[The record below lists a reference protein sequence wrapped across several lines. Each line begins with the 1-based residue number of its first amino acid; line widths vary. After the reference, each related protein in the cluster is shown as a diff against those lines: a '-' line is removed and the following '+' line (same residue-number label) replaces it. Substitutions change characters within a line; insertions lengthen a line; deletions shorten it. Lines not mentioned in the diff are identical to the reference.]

1 MRTMFKNLFKFHSF
15 LFLISFFLNAHAV
28 NWVKYGNDANGDN
41 FYVDIDSTRIIGA
54 VVIFSGLRDLAE
66 PEKNFGSLSGTG
78 KFKVDCSEDKTMLLS
93 YNFFSLNM
101 GKGEI
106 IAAIPIREKK
116 WFFPPK
122 NTIGKKQIQF
132 ICNFNKQV

>member
-1 MRTMFKNLFKFHSF
+1 MKIMSICPSKFFSF
-15 LFLISFFLNAHAV
+15 IFLICFFSNAYAV

-41 FYVDIDSTRIIGA
+41 FYVDTDSTKTIGN

-78 KFKVDCSEDKTMLLS
+78 KFKVNCSESKTMLLA

-116 WFFPPK
+116 WFFPPQD
-122 NTIGKKQIQF
+122 TIGNKQIQF
-132 ICNFNKQV
+132 ICSLNKQI

>member
-1 MRTMFKNLFKFHSF
+1 MTTKYNISYLFC
-15 LFLISFFLNAHAV
+15 L
-28 NWVKYGNDANGDN
+28 
-41 FYVDIDSTRIIGA
+41 
-54 VVIFSGLRDLAE
+54 IFS
-66 PEKNFGSLSGTG
+66 FSVLS
-78 KFKVDCSEDKTMLLS
+78 CSEDKTMLLS

>member
-1 MRTMFKNLFKFHSF
+1 MKIMSICPSKFFSF
-15 LFLISFFLNAHAV
+15 IFLICFFPNAYAV

-41 FYVDIDSTRIIGA
+41 FYVDTDSTKTIGN

-78 KFKVDCSEDKTMLLS
+78 KFKVDCSESKTMLLA

-116 WFFPPK
+116 WFFPPQD
-122 NTIGKKQIQF
+122 TIGNKQIQF
-132 ICNFNKQV
+132 ICSLNKQV

>member
-1 MRTMFKNLFKFHSF
+1 MKIMSIYPTSF
-15 LFLISFFLNAHAV
+15 SIFIFLVCFFSNAHAV
-28 NWVKYGNDANGDN
+28 NWVKYGNDANGDD
-41 FYVDIDSTRIIGA
+41 FYVDTDSTKKTGDI
-54 VVIFSGLRDLAE
+54 VIFSGLRDLAE

-78 KFKVDCSEDKTMLLS
+78 KFKVDCAESKTMLLA

-116 WFFPPK
+116 WFYPPQ
-122 NTIGKKQIQF
+122 NTIGNKQIQF
-132 ICNFNKQV
+132 ICSFNKQI

>member
-1 MRTMFKNLFKFHSF
+1 MKIMSICPSKFFSF
-15 LFLISFFLNAHAV
+15 IFLICFFSNAYAV

-41 FYVDIDSTRIIGA
+41 FYVDTDSTKIIGN

-78 KFKVDCSEDKTMLLS
+78 KFKVDCSESKTMLLA

-116 WFFPPK
+116 WFFPPQD
-122 NTIGKKQIQF
+122 TIGNKQIQF
-132 ICNFNKQV
+132 ICSLNKQV

>member
-1 MRTMFKNLFKFHSF
+1 MKIMSLYLSSF
-15 LFLISFFLNAHAV
+15 LPFIFLICFSSNVFAV

-41 FYVDIDSTRIIGA
+41 FYVDTDSTKKIGD

-78 KFKVDCSEDKTMLLS
+78 KFKVDCAENKTMLLA

-106 IAAIPIREKK
+106 IAAVPIREKK
-116 WFFPPK
+116 WFFPPQ
-122 NTIGKKQIQF
+122 NTIGNKQIQF
-132 ICNFNKQV
+132 ICNFNKQI

>member
-1 MRTMFKNLFKFHSF
+1 MKIMSICPSKFFSF
-15 LFLISFFLNAHAV
+15 IFLICFFSNVYAV

-41 FYVDIDSTRIIGA
+41 FYVDTDSTKTIGN

-78 KFKVDCSEDKTMLLS
+78 KFKVDCSESKTMLLA

-116 WFFPPK
+116 WFFPPQD
-122 NTIGKKQIQF
+122 TIGNKQIQF
-132 ICNFNKQV
+132 ICSLNKQV